1 MLVLERTV
9 FVRREPQVQRRTARQ
24 ILRKLTMT
32 PSSLQCARMTHQQR
46 LSPNNNRRQTA
57 TRGFT
62 LIELL
67 VVVAI
72 IAVLIALLLPAVQQ
86 VRESARRMQ
95 CLNNLHQMGVAMHN
109 YHSTHNCLPPGG
121 LEPRP
126 VWPNGKQFAWSAY
139 LLPYLDQAN
148 VANGINFDYA
158 FDHPI
163 NATVA
168 ATPLSVYLC
177 PSTPRQS
184 KLTDGMGATD
194 YGGIFGERILTTN
207 NPPRGV
213 MVYGQAIRFRDI
225 TDGTS
230 TTLAISEDAAFRD
243 GQWINGRNLFDQAFP
258 INQAPSIENDI
269 RSEHPQG
276 ANGLFADGSAKFLN
290 ENMDL
295 NVLAG
300 ICTRNGGEVVSP

>member
-1 MLVLERTV
+1 MN
-9 FVRREPQVQRRTARQ
+9 PARF
-24 ILRKLTMT
+24 
-32 PSSLQCARMTHQQR
+32 QCAQIPYTENSTPATRR
-46 LSPNNNRRQTA
+46 LKITV
-57 TRGFT
+57 RGFT

-67 VVVAI
+67 VVIAI
-72 IAVLIALLLPAVQQ
+72 IAILIALLLPAVQS

-95 CLNNLHQMGVAMHN
+95 CLNNLHQIGLALHS

-139 LLPYLDQAN
+139 ILPYLDQAN
-148 VANGINFDYA
+148 VSSGIDFNYG

-163 NATVA
+163 NAVIA
-168 ATPLSVYLC
+168 ATPLSVYVC

-184 KLTDGMGATD
+184 MLTKGMGATD
-194 YGGIFGERILTTN
+194 YGGIYGERILTTN

-213 MVYGQAIRFRDI
+213 MIYGQAIRFRDI

-243 GQWINGRNLFDQAFP
+243 GQWINGRNLFDQAFQ
-258 INQAPSIENDI
+258 INHAPSFENDI

-290 ENMDL
+290 EQMDL
-295 NVLAG
+295 KVLAG